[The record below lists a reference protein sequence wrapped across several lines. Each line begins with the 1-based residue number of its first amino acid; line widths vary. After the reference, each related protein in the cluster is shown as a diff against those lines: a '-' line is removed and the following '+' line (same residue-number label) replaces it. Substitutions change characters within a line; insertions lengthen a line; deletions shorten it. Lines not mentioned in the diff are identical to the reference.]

1 MSSKRK
7 KQSQN
12 SKILAHLKEG
22 KSITPIGALNK
33 FGCFRLSA
41 RIYNLKNDG
50 HKIDCK
56 MITKQGKQFASYSII
71 QQEEKDEILEQD
83 NEITPEIRMWR
94 YVVKRAIL
102 DACAIFEDSKPYRNK
117 EEFLNECR
125 TWFNSED
132 CMIVCNFA
140 QLDKDYV
147 LHLYKNSK
155 HSYQNASLRSSLLS
169 ALLDKVIARG

>member
-1 MSSKRK
+1 M
-7 KQSQN
+7 Q
-12 SKILAHLKEG
+12 
-22 KSITPIGALNK
+22 
-33 FGCFRLSA
+33 
-41 RIYNLKNDG
+41 
-50 HKIDCK
+50 
-56 MITKQGKQFASYSII
+56 
-71 QQEEKDEILEQD
+71 QD
-83 NEITPEIRMWR
+83 NEIIPEIRLWR

-125 TWFNSED
+125 TWFNSKD

-169 ALLDKVIARG
+169 ALLDKVMERGQ